1 MHELSVGFFATFPQ
15 MAFMKSA
22 IFPILC
28 GMVFFS
34 CSEKTTRDEGSSYG
48 HEMKFQRL
56 GNYPVLHVLGT
67 LQDGGAPHMGCD
79 RPCCR
84 NLFLRPA
91 TDRKVVS
98 LGISD
103 RTGAGGELAM
113 FEATPDVASQL
124 HALQSVS
131 GLTDMLPS
139 IFLTHAHIGHYAG
152 LMNLGREVLGAE
164 GVPVHAMP
172 RFRAFLETNGP
183 WDQLVSLGNIELN
196 PLAEDSLVQVT
207 KRVQAIPILVPHRD
221 EYSETVGYRI
231 LGPSRSV
238 LFIPDINKWAL
249 WKRDLK
255 DELAIVDRAYLD
267 ATFFDASE
275 VGYRD
280 MAEIPHPF
288 MVETMVFLG
297 ALSASE
303 RAKVHFIHMNHTN
316 PCLSD
321 TSAAYRQVLNAG
333 FHVARI
339 HDEYPL

>member
-1 MHELSVGFFATFPQ
+1 LSVGFFATFPQ

-22 IFPILC
+22 ILAILC
-28 GMVFFS
+28 IMLSFS
-34 CSEKTTRDEGSSYG
+34 CAEKSAGDEVAGDG
-48 HEMKFQRL
+48 HQMEFQRIDNTPL
-56 GNYPVLHVLGT
+56 LHVLGT

-91 TDRKVVS
+91 TNRKVVS

-103 RTGAGGELAM
+103 RSEEGGELAM
-113 FEATPDVASQL
+113 FEATPDVAGQL
-124 HALQSVS
+124 HALQSSS
-131 GLTDMLPS
+131 GLKDVLPS

-152 LMNLGREVLGAE
+152 LMNLGREVLGAK

-196 PLAEDSLVQVT
+196 PLVADSIVQVT
-207 KRVQAIPILVPHRD
+207 KRVQTIPILVPHRD

-249 WKRDLK
+249 WERDLK

-280 MAEIPHPF
+280 MSEIPHPF
-288 MVETMVFLG
+288 MVETMSFLS
-297 ALSASE
+297 ALNASE

-321 TSAAYRQVLNAG
+321 TSSAYRQVLNAG

-339 HDEYPL
+339 QDEYAL